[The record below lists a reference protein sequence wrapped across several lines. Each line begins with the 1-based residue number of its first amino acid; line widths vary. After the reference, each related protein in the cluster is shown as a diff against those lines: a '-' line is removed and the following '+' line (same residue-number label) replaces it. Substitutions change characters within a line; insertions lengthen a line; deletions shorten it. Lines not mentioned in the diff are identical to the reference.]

1 MIVLINK
8 ILFCILV
15 IIVCVLSIKLANYK
29 DSSSIIYLALAII
42 LGCISICCV
51 AIIINQPTAM
61 DVYKDKTKSQITY
74 KGTIPI
80 DSIVVFKNK

>member
-1 MIVLINK
+1 MIVLIIE
-8 ILFCILV
+8 ILFFIVLV
-15 IIVCVLSIKLANYK
+15 IASVVSIKLSNYK

-51 AIIINQPTAM
+51 AIIINQPTAI
-61 DVYKDKTKSQITY
+61 DVYKGKTKLQITY

-80 DSIVVFKNK
+80 DSVVVFKNK